1 MKSPANLLAL
11 VLLALGSSALP
22 VGAQM
27 TPTSPDSLAPY
38 AVRPGDRIGVRI
50 WSDNVSADT
59 VQVDSRGEIVLP
71 RLGSV
76 EVGGLLPDSVIGLL
90 RRSYRDYLRDP
101 AIEVTVL
108 RRIGVQGEVR
118 LPGLYWVDPTVTLGE
133 VIAMAGGMSVIADA
147 DEIEVL
153 RGDEALDVE
162 SGPGSYIP
170 PVPLVSGD
178 QVVVGRKSWFVLNAS
193 SLLSVGVSLLSIIT
207 AIVLSN

>member
-1 MKSPANLLAL
+1 MRRPGNFLAL

-27 TPTSPDSLAPY
+27 AATSPDSLDPH
-38 AVRPGDRIGVRI
+38 AVRPGDRVAVRI
-50 WSDNVSADT
+50 WTDNVSADT